1 MGHTMRARFERA
13 YRATTY
19 RAVAARGCFDLR
31 LGAPAPAL
39 DRLLH
44 AKGVRY
50 WAFLTACNP
59 ASRPLPVWRN
69 RVRQARLWRTLAG
82 ARLLLTGIGVPDAP
96 GWAPEPSVLV
106 APMTPGR
113 ARRIARRFG
122 QNAAVAGRRGRVPV
136 LVWTD

>member
-1 MGHTMRARFERA
+1 MRACFERA

-19 RAVAARGCFDLR
+19 RVIAGRVCFDLR
-31 LGAPAPAL
+31 LGAHAPAL

-44 AKGVRY
+44 AKGVRH
-50 WAFLTACNP
+50 WAFVTACNP
-59 ASRPLPVWRN
+59 ASLPLPAWRN
-69 RVRQARLWRTLAG
+69 RVRQARLWRALAG
-82 ARLLLTGIGVPDAP
+82 ARLLLSGIGVPDTP
-96 GWAPEPSVLV
+96 GWASEPSVLA